1 MTAPGIKAVSAYVPN
16 KSISGAEVAKGF
28 NLDESF
34 VENKT
39 GMLELRRKDIGDTCL
54 TMAVKA
60 CSKLFE
66 TVSVISER
74 IGLLILV
81 TQTPDNHG
89 IPHVSALLHAELGLD
104 EKCVVFDLG
113 LGCSGYVQALQ
124 IAKSIMVENGILEG
138 LIVTSDQYSD
148 RLNPK
153 DKNTSLLFGD
163 AATATLLGTNGDRM
177 VPCNFDTG
185 INSSLALGLNHSGNY
200 LSMNG
205 RAVYEFALN
214 NIPPSI
220 QRVLKSSS
228 LQIESVDCFIV
239 HQGSLFIVKQLEGR
253 LGLKEADKIPF
264 FASDVGN
271 AISSSIPLGINAL
284 DISSMETV
292 ILSGFGVGL
301 SWSTC
306 LLKKWTD

>member
-1 MTAPGIKAVSAYVPN
+1 MTTPGIKAVSAYVPN
-16 KSISGAEVAKGF
+16 KSISGAEVAKKF
-28 NLDESF
+28 DMDESF

-39 GMLELRRKDIGDTCL
+39 GMLKLRRKDIGDSCL

-66 TVSVISER
+66 EVPVIRER

-81 TQTPDNHG
+81 TQTPDNRG

-104 EKCVVFDLG
+104 EKCIVFDLG
-113 LGCSGYVQALQ
+113 LGCSGYVQSLQ
-124 IAKSIMVENGILEG
+124 IAKSIMIENGILEG

-163 AATATLLGTNGDRM
+163 AATATLLGSNGDRM

-185 INSSLALGLNHSGNY
+185 INSSLAPGLNHSGSY

-205 RAVYEFALN
+205 RSVYEFALRDV
-214 NIPPSI
+214 PPSI

-228 LQIESVDCFIV
+228 LQIESIDCFIV
-239 HQGSLFIVKQLEGR
+239 HQGSLFIVKQLEER
-253 LGLKEADKIPF
+253 LGLKGSDKIPF